1 MYEVYLCNGRIIIC
15 NSRELKYIITDR
27 KNKILG
33 YKKYN

>member
-15 NSRELKYIITDR
+15 NCRELKNIMTDR
-27 KNKILG
+27 KYKILG